1 MEIIPA
7 DTDKRRL
14 FARRFSR
21 RVTTYFAVCA
31 FLAFVNWYTT
41 PHHWW
46 VVWVIAGW
54 GLSILLS
61 LVHYLFGWDDEDE
74 SRNR

>member
-21 RVTTYFAVCA
+21 RVTTYFAVSA
-31 FLAFVNWYTT
+31 FLAFVNWHTT